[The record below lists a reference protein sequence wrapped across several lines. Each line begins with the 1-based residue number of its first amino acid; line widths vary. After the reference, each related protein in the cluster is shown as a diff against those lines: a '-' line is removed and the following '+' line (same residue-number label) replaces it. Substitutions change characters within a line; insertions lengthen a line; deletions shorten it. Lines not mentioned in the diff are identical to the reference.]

1 MDPTERWDFEV
12 FYSCHFI
19 RVPRHGRLFPK
30 LRKRV
35 WNVLG
40 QELSVEKL
48 FRTDGSCM
56 WMLGSLLSEL
66 HLCFDES
73 DFCLFI
79 FIFALA
85 FCQFELGLGFR
96 PLDWSHEP

>member
-56 WMLGSLLSEL
+56 WMFGSLLSEL

-73 DFCLFI
+73 DLFI

-85 FCQFELGLGFR
+85 FCQFELFGLGFR
-96 PLDWSHEP
+96 PLNWSHEP